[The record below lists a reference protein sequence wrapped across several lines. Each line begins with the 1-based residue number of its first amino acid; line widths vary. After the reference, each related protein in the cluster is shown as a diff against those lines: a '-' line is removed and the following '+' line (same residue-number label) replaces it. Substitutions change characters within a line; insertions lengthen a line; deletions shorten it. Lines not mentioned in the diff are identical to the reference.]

1 VKRLGVVVIA
11 LLILHP
17 SRILKGKLKKKK
29 RKERKMVK
37 LDRGRRGGVGVWKWK
52 EMIK

>member
-29 RKERKMVK
+29 KERKKDGEIGSWVTW
-37 LDRGRRGGVGVWKWK
+37 GRWSV
-52 EMIK
+52 EMEGND

>member
-29 RKERKMVK
+29 KERKK
-37 LDRGRRGGVGVWKWK
+37 DGEIGSWATWGRWSV
-52 EMIK
+52 EMEGND